1 MERER
6 EQVALKFLLPL
17 LLLLL
22 LLLLGILLLL
32 PFLLLLLL
40 LLLCFLDFSFSGGFG
55 TRLNAALIDAA
66 ESPLLIDLI

>member
-22 LLLLGILLLL
+22 GILLLL
-32 PFLLLLLL
+32 PFLLLLL